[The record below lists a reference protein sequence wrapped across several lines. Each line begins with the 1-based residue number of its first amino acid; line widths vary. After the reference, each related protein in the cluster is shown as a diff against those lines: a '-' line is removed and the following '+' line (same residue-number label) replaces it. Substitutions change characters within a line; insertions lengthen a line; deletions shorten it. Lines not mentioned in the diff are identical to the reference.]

1 MISFRYRS
9 VVGNDNT
16 VRIGGLMI
24 DLPPGSNR
32 RSYAKA
38 QVEVRQL
45 LDGSW
50 RVYYQNQRIAKH
62 PSTELRDP
70 VRAIH
75 HPRRVKGASSEQWV
89 YWASAPGSQLSSV
102 RGAAGA

>member
-1 MISFRYRS
+1 M
-9 VVGNDNT
+9 GNDNS
-16 VRIGGLMI
+16 VRIGGLI
-24 DLPPGSNR
+24 LDLPPGPHR

-50 RVYYQNQRIAKH
+50 KVYYQDQLIAKH

-70 VRAIH
+70 VRALK
-75 HPRRVKGASSEQWV
+75 HPRRIKGAPSEQWV
-89 YWASAPGSQLSSV
+89 YWASAPPAQVLSTQGS
-102 RGAAGA
+102 